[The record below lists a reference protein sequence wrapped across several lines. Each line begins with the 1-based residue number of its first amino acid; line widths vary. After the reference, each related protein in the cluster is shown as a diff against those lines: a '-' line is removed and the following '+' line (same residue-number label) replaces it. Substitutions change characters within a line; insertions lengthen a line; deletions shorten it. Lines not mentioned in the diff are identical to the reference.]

1 MAAENRQL
9 SGIAARDNFAPGV
22 ETPTRGEGDEI
33 MGTISKVKDFWALF
47 VRRWRNAFPTILF
60 YIVQFLLVTELFG
73 TTYAMVVSC
82 STTLFQVRRREPNE
96 PGDYLRM
103 CLMSL
108 LLCLLAFAA
117 GRSVWLCI
125 LLNFTVPFC
134 LVLWRSS
141 QFTPKGH
148 ICLPPPEYGGGCPQC
163 EPAIKHLILLESVLP
178 AAP

>member
-47 VRRWRNAFPTILF
+47 VRRWKNAFPTILF
-60 YIVQFLLVTELFG
+60 YIVQFLMVTELFG

-96 PGDYLRM
+96 PGRLSAHVLDVAA
-103 CLMSL
+103 
-108 LLCLLAFAA
+108 LCLLAFAA
-117 GRSVWLCI
+117 GRNVWLCI

-141 QFTPKGH
+141 QFTPKVT
-148 ICLPPPEYGGGCPQC
+148 LAMP
-163 EPAIKHLILLESVLP
+163 
-178 AAP
+178 